1 MRKNHEWT
9 AEEDKLIRKMLEA
22 GASVVEICDRIGVD
36 YGDMKNHLHALRK
49 ADPTFPRCMTRGHP
63 GVINEAFDRAFEED
77 GRREEQAPP
86 LPEEP
91 KGELNALE
99 AAMAEQI
106 KELTREVECLTKE
119 NAEQEKENLL
129 QEEDLKAYETQVRDL
144 TEEVER
150 FAKRNA
156 ELEKNYVAKFEKQD
170 GYIHELEERV
180 YELEDIEAAQAER
193 NSELEKI
200 VHTQV
205 DCIEKMAEEKR
216 MLEAK
221 LAKANGI
228 VVDLV
233 GRYVL

>member
-1 MRKNHEWT
+1 M
-9 AEEDKLIRKMLEA
+9 
-22 GASVVEICDRIGVD
+22 
-36 YGDMKNHLHALRK
+36 
-49 ADPTFPRCMTRGHP
+49 
-63 GVINEAFDRAFEED
+63 
-77 GRREEQAPP
+77 
-86 LPEEP
+86 
-91 KGELNALE
+91 
-99 AAMAEQI
+99 
-106 KELTREVECLTKE
+106 
-119 NAEQEKENLL
+119 
-129 QEEDLKAYETQVRDL
+129 KAYETQVRDL